1 MSENKNFS
9 VQELVNNKGEKIKQF
24 TICGTNCCCPTLEIN
39 GSDFI
44 LKDDFGG
51 KITLNKKQIKTLQQ
65 IPIK

>member
-1 MSENKNFS
+1 MNKNKNFS
-9 VQELVNNKGEKIKQF
+9 VQDLVNNKGKKFKQF
-24 TICGTNCCCPTLEIN
+24 TLCGVNGCCPTLEIN